1 MIAQRLSKPTDWASN
16 PLARCGLSLEAYK
29 SLWDRNAIA
38 MVAAIDALLDTDM
51 RLPLRDGQEVFTWA
65 YREGLLP

>member
-1 MIAQRLSKPTDWASN
+1 
-16 PLARCGLSLEAYK
+16 
-29 SLWDRNAIA
+29 